1 MPKEKELTVV
11 CTKMEAKKHSIRFY
25 ASKDG
30 ESSKGKAANT
40 PAFESIYVSRIAML
54 ENGILSPKGL
64 TVTLSF
70 TE

>member
-11 CTKMEAKKHSIRFY
+11 CTKMEGKKHSIRFY

-30 ESSKGKAANT
+30 ENT